1 MYERVVADEEAF
13 KLQQLQQV
21 EEGELLVLVEN
32 YRIESETSDCD
43 TVDKNRARLLHSS
56 ATLIQRTW
64 RDFKRSQQQI
74 VEHLCCPCNT
84 DYPAV
89 FEYYQTTDTVCFC
102 CDEHRTHGYL
112 DEELQ
117 LEQLGDNLTSE
128 MSLNIDFPGT
138 SPDSKRTTMTG
149 ITTDLSS
156 VPQHVPKTVVV
167 LDEAQEK
174 VDRSVCVG
182 DEKVYE
188 DMSTEE
194 LRGLVKN
201 LEFDIQCA
209 NIALVTELMTRDQLN
224 TQHETLL
231 IEVDILVKGSH

>member
-1 MYERVVADEEAF
+1 M
-13 KLQQLQQV
+13 
-21 EEGELLVLVEN
+21 EN

-43 TVDKNRARLLHSS
+43 TVDKNRARLLHTS

-64 RDFKRSQQQI
+64 RDFKRSQQQQQSGDL

-102 CDEHRTHGYL
+102 CAQHRTHGYL
-112 DEELQ
+112 DEEIQ
-117 LEQLGDNLTSE
+117 QQQQQQHNFTSE
-128 MSLNIDFPGT
+128 MNLNIDFPGT
-138 SPDSKRTTMTG
+138 SLDYMPAPMTG
-149 ITTDLSS
+149 TRTLSNDFPL
-156 VPQHVPKTVVV
+156 VLNKHVPKSAVV
-167 LDEAQEK
+167 LDEAEEK
-174 VDRSVCVG
+174 VQRSFGVG

-194 LRGLVKN
+194 LRGLVKR

-209 NIALVTELMTRDQLN
+209 NIELVTELMTRDQLN